1 MPYVHIVLA
10 LALFEFFLFGLAV
23 ARARATYQVRP
34 PATSG
39 HEVFERYFRVQMN
52 TLEQLVIFVPSILM
66 FGVYVNAWLAA
77 TLGVVFIIGRAV
89 YFTGYVA
96 APARRHFGFMLS
108 VIPNLLLLGGGLAGA
123 AWTLLRAAPAMPR

>member
-10 LALFEFFLFGLAV
+10 LALLEFFLFGLAV
-23 ARARATYQVRP
+23 ARARATYHVAP

-66 FGVYVNAWLAA
+66 FGAYVSAWLAA
-77 TLGVVFIIGRAV
+77 ALGLVFIIGRAV
-89 YFTGYVA
+89 YFTGYVR
-96 APARRHFGFMLS
+96 APAGRHLGFMLS
-108 VIPNLLLLGGGLAGA
+108 AIPNLTLLGGGLAGA
-123 AWTLLRAAPAMPR
+123 AWRLLRPLVSG